1 MAVASLRNV
10 PALFD
15 LKSATLPLVAV
26 VLKSVDLQDLAA
38 DLDTRLADTPDF
50 FNHDPVV
57 IDLSAVRDSADA
69 VDFPALLA
77 LLKRYKMLPVAAKAG
92 SEAQMAAA
100 LEAGLSEA
108 PDAGPAPEAAVRDV
122 ITEVVKEVEV
132 VREVPVTTPALI
144 IDKPLRSGQQV
155 YAKGCDLVVLAVVS
169 FGAEV
174 LADGHI
180 HVYAPLRGRAIAG
193 AKGNTEARIF
203 TTCLEPE
210 LLAIAGTYRTSETP
224 LPDDLRGKPAQVRLV
239 GDKLVMEPL
248 NPI

>member
-1 MAVASLRNV
+1 MAVASLRNA

-26 VLKSVDLQDLAA
+26 VLKSVDLGPLAA
-38 DLDTRLADTPDF
+38 DLDARLADTPDF

-57 IDLSAVRDSADA
+57 VDLTAVRDSAEA
-69 VDFPALLA
+69 PDFPALLA
-77 LLKRYKMLPVAAKAG
+77 LLKRYKMLPVAAKGG
-92 SEAQMAAA
+92 SDTQMAAA

-108 PDAGPAPEAAVRDV
+108 PDAGPAPEAAVREV
-122 ITEVVKEVEV
+122 VTEVVKEVEV
-132 VREVPVTTPALI
+132 LREVPVTTPALI

-155 YAKGCDLVVLAVVS
+155 YAKGADLVVLAVVS

-224 LPDDLRGKPAQVRLV
+224 LPDELRGKPAQVRLM

-248 NPI
+248 NPL